1 MDSKVGADG
10 GGKELGPVIVR
21 NISTVMT
28 LAAKYGI
35 S

>member
-10 GGKELGPVIVR
+10 GGKELGPVPVR
-21 NISTVMT
+21 NISTVKK
-28 LAAKYGI
+28 LAAKYGV